1 MGTITGHG
9 IETLIVG
16 KFEIIVTA
24 SSTPAI
30 QKYYTK
36 QASKMSLIVYC

>member
-30 QKYYTK
+30 QKYGNYIIP
-36 QASKMSLIVYC
+36 SKLQKCL